1 MPIRRSWRTT
11 APPFRAAID
20 PLAGRFVEPFL
31 TAPSPGILAT
41 IVQNEHYDTFDNYLA
56 ALGAALKVEYDA
68 IARAGFLLQLD
79 CPDLALERHT
89 WFRDR
94 PLGDFLDFVERVV
107 ATINRAIADI
117 PREQVRLHVC
127 WGNYEAPHDRD
138 VPVRD
143 NLPIILKARSA
154 ASSCRSPIRATPMNI
169 ACSRRCR
176 RPTTRSSLPA

>member
-1 MPIRRSWRTT
+1 MARDC
-11 APPFRAAID
+11 AAFRAAID

-41 IVQNEHYDTFDNYLA
+41 IVQNEHYDTFDDYLA

-94 PLGDFLDFVERVV
+94 PLGDFLDFVERVI
-107 ATINRAIADI
+107 ATINQCDRKTSRASRCACTCAGATMR
-117 PREQVRLHVC
+117 PRTTATCRCVRFF
-127 WGNYEAPHDRD
+127 
-138 VPVRD
+138 
-143 NLPIILKARSA
+143 
-154 ASSCRSPIRATPMNI
+154 
-169 ACSRRCR
+169 
-176 RPTTRSSLPA
+176 RSS